1 MMDIVIVIVIGLVL
15 CVAMVALV
23 RKIKREMA
31 IRKAFHAIKKI
42 REYRNR
48 TSDIPQGCV
57 IYGVKNSKYF

>member
-1 MMDIVIVIVIGLVL
+1 MVVMMDIIIVLML

-23 RKIKREMA
+23 RQVKREMA
-31 IRKAFHAIKKI
+31 IRKAFNTIKKI
-42 REYRNR
+42 QEYRNR

>member
-1 MMDIVIVIVIGLVL
+1 MVVMMDIVIGLVL
-15 CVAMVALV
+15 CVTMVALV
-23 RKIKREMA
+23 RQIKREMA
-31 IRKAFHAIKKI
+31 IRKAFRAIKKI

>member
-1 MMDIVIVIVIGLVL
+1 MVVMMDIVIGLVL

-23 RKIKREMA
+23 RQIKREMA
-31 IRKAFHAIKKI
+31 IRKAFRAIKKI